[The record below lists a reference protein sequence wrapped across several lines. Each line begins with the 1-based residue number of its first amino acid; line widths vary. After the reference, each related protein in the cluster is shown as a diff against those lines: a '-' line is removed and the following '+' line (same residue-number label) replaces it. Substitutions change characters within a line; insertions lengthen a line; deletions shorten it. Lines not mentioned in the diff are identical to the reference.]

1 MAMAQMVNMQRCL
14 QHLLLAF
21 LGLGLPVLVSAQ
33 APPPPGSTA
42 NGSGGWGQIPQVSG
56 ILRAEMIKKEVVLED
71 GQIVSNVLRVYN
83 PSDRPRSFRVE
94 VTEPTG
100 WRSLVKSDQ
109 FRELRVGDSA
119 FIPIRLIPSRS
130 TAGSRV
136 IINALVFTGEEQQV
150 AQAFFY
156 AVYPKKSSWE
166 LDVPEGR
173 KVYFPNGATELD
185 FRTWLHNS
193 GTGEE
198 DIFVHWQPIGEGL
211 ALVDSNGNELGE
223 YAETITL
230 SNGQDTTLPFTVRT
244 VQGERNFR
252 NVSIISHRPDLQTE
266 SRRYSVMVRS
276 SEPLTSDSVGY
287 SRATRVEF
295 LSLPNATSVQDYG
308 TPVMPL
314 VVEAQYQNILGQQS
328 IMALNL
334 NGMKPISQDAHLV
347 YFSQFMFRQN
357 YINNVLEGAPWYVG
371 YFDPSYTFEI
381 GTVNGAMPGIN
392 TAGRGIRAG
401 WHPTREH
408 RIAAFYVRSPYLRNP
423 TQQSFG
429 LTHEA
434 RMGKYGNFTT
444 SVGRNVNDPLDQT
457 TDVASATM
465 GFTIKRNHFLSFNGA
480 YSSRRRSFGT
490 DSTLN
495 RSGYLAGANYSA
507 HFFNRKLAFSLG
519 GQYNSRFFGA
529 GNMIHTTGNSRL
541 TYRFS
546 DRWDAYLTSTFLEME
561 NYGLDLVSDTVLV
574 GNRQWINN
582 LVFNNRTEW
591 GTFQPG
597 LYYNVLERSDF
608 QTHSRGLSLRYSNM
622 DFTRNFLFTMFAM
635 GGYDDP
641 LHLPEVADYFTFRLN
656 LLMRRRTLTL
666 NASYQYGALSSGALD
681 YQVEQGITP
690 QFARLSLN
698 HQYLF
703 RDRHFVM
710 ENGGFYTF
718 NNQFSSHSIG
728 YYPRIYYFSNTG
740 WRFELQFGWTL
751 SSNNYQS
758 AIDAIQF
765 PLAPSSSEGNG
776 AQVSN
781 NFTFGAGV
789 RKEFGLPIPF
799 AKAKAANAPF
809 KVFYDLNGNGIR
821 DAEEPPIENVVL
833 NIGGHEIIT
842 EASGEALI
850 RNIGHGAYSLMV
862 IPLNPPEGWF
872 ANVEDS
878 ILVGFQ
884 DVHYIP
890 FVRGVKVE
898 GNVIVNRQRIA
909 AVDQKPLDLTN
920 IKITATEK
928 STGRSY
934 GALTDLEGNYHF
946 YLPNGTYI
954 LSMDESILG
963 KRLSL
968 AQNNFEVTL
977 DGDIESVY
985 TSFYI
990 AEKERKVKV
999 KTFNPDGSSS
1009 TGSES
1014 GGSSP
1019 ADSGSTAPQSGS
1031 SNGSTEG
1038 SSSGSSEGDSSGD
1051 SGKP

>member
-1 MAMAQMVNMQRCL
+1 MKAIRLLM
-14 QHLLLAF
+14 LLLLSGAM
-21 LGLGLPVLVSAQ
+21 LSLSAQ
-33 APPPPGSTA
+33 SQVPPPPGSA
-42 NGSGGWGQIPQVSG
+42 KQLDPMPQVSG
-56 ILRAEMIKKEVVLED
+56 ILRAEMVKREITLED
-71 GQIVSNVLRVYN
+71 GQIVSNVLKVYN
-83 PSDRPRSFRVE
+83 PSNRSRRFRVE
-94 VTEPTG
+94 VTQPAG
-100 WRSLVKSDQ
+100 WRSMVNSDQ
-109 FRELRVGDSA
+109 LRELRVGDSA
-119 FIPIRLIPSRS
+119 FVPIRLIPSRS

-136 IINALVFTGEEQQV
+136 IINALIFTEEEQQV

-173 KVYFPNGATELD
+173 KIYFPNGTRELD

-211 ALVDSNGNELGE
+211 ALVDSTGKELGE
-223 YAETITL
+223 HTETITL
-230 SNGQDTTLPFTVRT
+230 SNGQDTTLPFKVRT

-266 SRRYSVMVRS
+266 ARRYSVMVRS
-276 SEPLTSDSVGY
+276 SEPLTADSVGF

-295 LSLPNATSVQDYG
+295 LSLPNAISIQDYG

-334 NGMKPISQDAHLV
+334 NGVKPISQDAHLV
-347 YFSQFMFRQN
+347 YFSQLMFRQN
-357 YINNVLEGAPWYVG
+357 YINNVLQGAPWYVG
-371 YFDPSYTFEI
+371 YFDPSYTFEV

-401 WHPTREH
+401 WHPTNEH
-408 RIAAFYVRSPYLRNP
+408 RIAAFYVRSPFLRNP

-444 SVGRNVNDPLDQT
+444 SVGRNINDPLDQT

-465 GFTIKRNHFLSFNGA
+465 GFTIKRNHFISLNGA
-480 YSSRRRSFGT
+480 YSSRRRDFGV
-490 DSTLN
+490 DSSLN
-495 RSGYLAGANYSA
+495 VNGYLAGANYSA
-507 HFFNRKLAFSLG
+507 HFFQRKLAFNLG

-529 GNMIHTTGNSRL
+529 GNMDRISGNGRV
-541 TYRFS
+541 TYTVNEK
-546 DRWDAYLTSTFLEME
+546 WDAFLTSTYLSMN
-561 NYGLDLVSDTVLV
+561 NYGLDLIGDSVLV

-582 LVFNNRTEW
+582 LVLNNRTEL

-597 LYYNVLERSDF
+597 LYYNILERQDF

-622 DFTRNFLFTMFAM
+622 DFTRNFLFTLFAM

-641 LHLPEVADYFTFRLN
+641 LHLPEVEDYFTFRLN

-666 NASYQYGALSSGALD
+666 NASYQYGALSSGALE
-681 YQVEQGITP
+681 YQVDQGITP

-718 NNQFSSHSIG
+718 NNQFKSHSVG
-728 YYPRIYYFSNTG
+728 YYPRMYYFSNTG
-740 WRFELQFGWTL
+740 WRFEVQFGWTL

-765 PLAPSSSEGNG
+765 PLAPSASSENG
-776 AQVSN
+776 PQVSN

-809 KVFYDLNGNGIR
+809 KVFYDLNGNSRR
-821 DAEEPPIENVVL
+821 DADEPPIENVVL
-833 NIGGHEIIT
+833 NIGGHEVIT
-842 EASGEALI
+842 DASGEAMI
-850 RNIGHGAYSLMV
+850 RNIGHGSYALMV

-872 ANVEDS
+872 ANVTDS
-878 ILVGFQ
+878 VRVGFQ

-898 GNVIVNRQRIA
+898 GNVIVNRQRIV

-920 IKITATEK
+920 IKITATDQA
-928 STGRSY
+928 TGRSY
-934 GALTDLEGNYHF
+934 GALTDLHGNYHF
-946 YLPNGTYI
+946 YLPNGTYV
-954 LSMDESILG
+954 LSMDETILG
-963 KRLSL
+963 KRLQL
-968 AQNNFEVTL
+968 AQNNFEVIL
-977 DGDIESVY
+977 DGTIESVY

-999 KTFNPDGSSS
+999 KTFSPNGATNDAETPAAPSDPDDASDG
-1009 TGSES
+1009 
-1014 GGSSP
+1014 
-1019 ADSGSTAPQSGS
+1019 Q
-1031 SNGSTEG
+1031 
-1038 SSSGSSEGDSSGD
+1038 
-1051 SGKP
+1051 